1 MRTKIDRGQ
10 TIFQL
15 KKEGAFHFKGR
26 SSAPRARLIGLSRTA
41 AMPPR
46 DKICHLSY
54 RALARVIRSSEL
66 LRISER
72 AISHAVGD
80 PS

>member
-26 SSAPRARLIGLSRTA
+26 SSAPGARLIGLSRTA
-41 AMPPR
+41 TMPPR

-66 LRISER
+66 RTSER

>member
-26 SSAPRARLIGLSRTA
+26 SSAPGARF
-41 AMPPR
+41 
-46 DKICHLSY
+46 
-54 RALARVIRSSEL
+54 
-66 LRISER
+66 
-72 AISHAVGD
+72 
-80 PS
+80 